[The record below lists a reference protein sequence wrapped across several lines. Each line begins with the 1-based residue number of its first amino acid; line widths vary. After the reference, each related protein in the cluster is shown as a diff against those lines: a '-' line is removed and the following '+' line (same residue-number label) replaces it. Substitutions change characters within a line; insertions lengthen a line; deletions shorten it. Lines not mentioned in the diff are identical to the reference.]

1 MHPLSK
7 DMSTRQDTGGWDLMG
22 SKLLVIIAT
31 GEREKALAGMMYAGN
46 AMKRSWLDDVKV
58 VFFGPSE
65 RLTVEDKQVSEK
77 AKELIAAGEC
87 FACKAIADKEGIST
101 ELEKLGAKVEYVGP
115 IVSTFIKDGY
125 IPMVW

>member
-1 MHPLSK
+1 MHSLPK
-7 DMSTRQDTGGWDLMG
+7 DMPTRQDTGGWHLMD

-31 GEREKALAGMMYAGN
+31 GKKEKALTGMMYAGN

-58 VFFGPSE
+58 VFFDPSE

-87 FACKAIADKEGIST
+87 FACKASLTKKASQQNLRSLAQRSNMSDQ
-101 ELEKLGAKVEYVGP
+101 
-115 IVSTFIKDGY
+115 
-125 IPMVW
+125 

>member
-1 MHPLSK
+1 
-7 DMSTRQDTGGWDLMG
+7 MG

-31 GEREKALAGMMYAGN
+31 GEREKALTGMMYAGN